1 MALTGGIASGKSAV
15 ADAFARRGVPV
26 LDADVIAREVVAPG
40 QPALAAVVEA
50 FGPAVLA
57 ADGTLDR
64 RALRARI
71 FADPTDRRRL
81 EALLHPAIRAAF
93 AEQSA
98 ALARAGAP
106 YQIHAIP
113 LLVESGRAPQYDR
126 VLVVDCPEGLQR
138 RRLLARDGETPE
150 RVAAILAAQATR
162 DARRAVATEILD
174 NSGSLADLDAAVERL
189 HETYLAVAT
198 NGSGYTETPPRP

>member
-15 ADAFARRGVPV
+15 AEAFARRGVPV

-40 QPALAAVVEA
+40 QPALAAVVAA

-64 RALRARI
+64 RALRARV
-71 FADPTDRRRL
+71 FAEPADRRRL

-98 ALARAGAP
+98 AFARSAAP
-106 YQIHAIP
+106 YQVHAIP
-113 LLVESGRAPQYDR
+113 LLVETGRASAYER
-126 VLVVDCPEGLQR
+126 VLVVDCPEAVQR

-150 RVAAILAAQATR
+150 GVAAILAAQTTR
-162 DARRAVATEILD
+162 EARRAVATEILD
-174 NSGSLADLDAAVERL
+174 NSGTLADLDAAVDRL
-189 HETYLAVAT
+189 HETYLAAAAT
-198 NGSGYTETPPRP
+198 ASDYTETPPGA